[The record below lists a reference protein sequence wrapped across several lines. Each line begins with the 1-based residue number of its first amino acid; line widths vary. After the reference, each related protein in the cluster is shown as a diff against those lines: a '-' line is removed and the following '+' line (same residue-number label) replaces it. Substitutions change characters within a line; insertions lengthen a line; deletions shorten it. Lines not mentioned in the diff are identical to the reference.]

1 MKTFL
6 KYFISFGLGGGLL
19 WYVYRDIDSA
29 SLLKQLQAAN
39 IYWVIACIIT
49 AFFAHWAR
57 AMRWRM
63 LLGPLGKTPAVSTS
77 FYAVMSGYAINMA
90 VTRLGEVS
98 RCAILTKE
106 EDIPIE
112 NNMGTVL
119 AERLMDLLFMVAVIL
134 LTLWVEKDT
143 VINFISA
150 RLNAPAKVN
159 ADTGINYY
167 QIGFLAILII
177 GTILYFTKK
186 ELFTKVYNGII
197 NFFKGLLSGILSFKN
212 VKNIPLFIFYSSL
225 IWVMYY
231 GGTLCLFKAFT
242 QTSVFGL
249 DVILVIFTMGSLGMI
264 LPSPGGVGTFHTFV
278 TEGLIIFG
286 MTHIQAAPFAAVA
299 HGIQSIG
306 ILILWVFSWIA
317 FIAFKKK
324 GN

>member
-1 MKTFL
+1 MKAFL

-19 WYVYRDIDSA
+19 WYVYKDIDSQ
-29 SLLKQLQAAN
+29 SLVKQIQEGN
-39 IYWVIACIIT
+39 IYWIITCIVT

-63 LLGPLGKTPAVSTS
+63 LLGPLGKTPAISTS

-98 RCAILTKE
+98 RCAILSKE

-119 AERLMDLLFMVAVIL
+119 AERIMDLLFMIAVIL
-134 LTLWVEKDT
+134 ITLWVEKDT
-143 VINFISA
+143 VMSFVTA
-150 RLNAPAKVN
+150 RLNAPKQTNNVS
-159 ADTGINYY
+159 GINYY
-167 QIGFLAILII
+167 QLAMIII
-177 GTILYFTKK
+177 GISGVVLYFLKK
-186 ELFTKVYNGII
+186 DLFTSLFNKII
-197 NFFKGLLSGILSFKN
+197 QFFKGLLSGIFSFKN
-212 VKNIPLFIFYSSL
+212 VKSIPLFVFYSSL
-225 IWVMYY
+225 IWIMYY
-231 GGTLCLFKAFT
+231 GGTVCLFKAFE
-242 QTSVFGL
+242 QTSAYGL

-299 HGIQSIG
+299 HGVQSLG
-306 ILILWVFSWIA
+306 ILLLWVISWIF
-317 FIAFKKK
+317 FIAVKKFT
-324 GN
+324 N